1 MDIPK
6 IQDRF
11 RHIKHKVNFKNE
23 KRIIFVQIQILILSG
38 KGGVGKSTMTANLAR
53 ALAADPTKQVH
64 FYRYLKVYFFQNL
77 FVVFQFLLESLHFI
91 VFC

>member
-11 RHIKHKVNFKNE
+11 RHIKHKVNFRNE
-23 KRIIFVQIQILILSG
+23 KRITFFVAQIQILILSG

-53 ALAADPTKQVH
+53 ALAADPTKQVGS
-64 FYRYLKVYFFQNL
+64 
-77 FVVFQFLLESLHFI
+77 FLLLL
-91 VFC
+91 